1 MKRLIGKFLAA
12 AAILEAAPVLAQE
25 VELGELRQAF
35 AHCRAMAETL
45 PRLACYDGLVSK
57 LEPPRFQGARAEET
71 PAFSVEGPTVL
82 RYQSDGP
89 IFVMSLKDAQGNVV
103 QNLHI
108 GGGGEDS
115 FLINRAGTYS
125 LQISGT
131 DTWRVWV
138 EPRPAAAPHG

>member
-1 MKRLIGKFLAA
+1 M
-12 AAILEAAPVLAQE
+12 
-25 VELGELRQAF
+25 ELGELRQDF
-35 AHCRAMAETL
+35 ARCRAMAVAEA
-45 PRLACYDGLVSK
+45 RLACYDGLVGK
-57 LEPPRFQGARAEET
+57 LEPPRFQGVRAEET
-71 PAFSVEGPTVL
+71 PPFTIAGPTVL

-89 IFVMSLKDAQGNVV
+89 VFVMSLKDAAGAVV

-115 FLINRAGTYS
+115 FLVTKPGTYS

-138 EPRPAAAPHG
+138 EPRPAPHG